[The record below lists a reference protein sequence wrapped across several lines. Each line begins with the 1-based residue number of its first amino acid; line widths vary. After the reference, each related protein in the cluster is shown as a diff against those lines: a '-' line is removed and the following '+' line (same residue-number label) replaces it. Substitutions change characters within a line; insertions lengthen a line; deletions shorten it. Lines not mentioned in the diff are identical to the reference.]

1 VLLLRKYCEINQS
14 QLEIVT
20 NAITIFL
27 DNPHFSNRE
36 VARQIGVSEGI
47 IRYWKKQSYWKELEN
62 KIKRERV
69 EALKFMTKNQE
80 EYIKKLE
87 RRIAT
92 LEKFEGGVEA
102 TAARL
107 LKTANDSLLELS
119 KNKSPTKA
127 CSEAVKNGTV
137 IVSEKGIKAVESVTR
152 LYKDLYEFDLILN
165 FLREDDGDEEE

>member
-1 VLLLRKYCEINQS
+1 
-14 QLEIVT
+14 
-20 NAITIFL
+20 
-27 DNPHFSNRE
+27 
-36 VARQIGVSEGI
+36 
-47 IRYWKKQSYWKELEN
+47 
-62 KIKRERV
+62 
-69 EALKFMTKNQE
+69 MTKNQE